1 MLVIHIQI
9 PASFMIL
16 VIIVVLKA
24 SVNCNNS
31 DDKMSK
37 YRGLLVISQ
46 FKISSMTSLHLDLRV
61 ILINTRDFLA
71 SDDVILRDA
80 TFEYAVCSIQ

>member
-16 VIIVVLKA
+16 VIILVSKA